1 MTSLPGSGVGSSDH
15 TRRTDTATLVVVDDH
30 ILFAQGLQLVLE
42 EATAGALKVVATSG
56 DAGAAEEL
64 VRRHHPDLAIVD
76 LAMPPP
82 GGFAAIRAIKK
93 RYPRVRVLA
102 LSGVDSV
109 EAAADALAA
118 GADGFLPKAAEPDA
132 IITPLMAVLAGWAVV
147 PHGLLEH
154 LLTRARPQDKA
165 TLADFTES
173 ELVLWRLIAQGLDTG
188 KIASQLFVSDRTA
201 KRLVAALLRRLG
213 VTTRIEAAAAAG
225 RAGLLDD

>member
-1 MTSLPGSGVGSSDH
+1 
-15 TRRTDTATLVVVDDH
+15 VVVDDH

-56 DAGAAEEL
+56 DAGAAEDL

-82 GGFAAIRAIKK
+82 GGLAAIRAIKQ

-109 EAAADALAA
+109 EAAAEALAA

-147 PHGLLEH
+147 PHGLIEH
-154 LLTRARPQDKA
+154 LLTRSSPRDQAVLSDL
-165 TLADFTES
+165 TDDEV
-173 ELVLWRLIAQGLDTG
+173 ELWRLVANGLDTG
-188 KIASQLFVSDRTA
+188 KIAAQLFVSDRTA
-201 KRLVAALLRRLG
+201 KRLVASLLRRLG
-213 VTTRIEAAAAAG
+213 VSTRIEAAAAAG
-225 RAGLLDD
+225 RAGLLDG

>member
-1 MTSLPGSGVGSSDH
+1 
-15 TRRTDTATLVVVDDH
+15 VVVDDH

-42 EATAGALKVVATSG
+42 EATAGALTVVATSG
-56 DAGAAEEL
+56 DAGAAEDL

-82 GGFAAIRAIKK
+82 GGLAAIRAIKQ

-109 EAAADALAA
+109 EAAAESLAA

-147 PHGLLEH
+147 PHGLIEH
-154 LLTRARPQDKA
+154 LLTRASPRDQAVLSDL
-165 TLADFTES
+165 TDD
-173 ELVLWRLIAQGLDTG
+173 ELELWRLVANGHDTG
-188 KIASQLFVSDRTA
+188 KIAAQLFVSDRTA
-201 KRLVAALLRRLG
+201 KRLVASLLRRLG
-213 VTTRIEAAAAAG
+213 VSTRIEAAAAAG